1 MIILT
6 LGGFLHHSC
15 IWSPRGVCPHP
26 QNDSGCYNISLF
38 SKVLFEDSNVRHM
51 K

>member
-15 IWSPRGVCPHP
+15 IWGPRGVCPHP
-26 QNDSGCYNISLF
+26 QNDSGSYKQYWL
-38 SKVLFEDSNVRHM
+38 VGDSNVRHM